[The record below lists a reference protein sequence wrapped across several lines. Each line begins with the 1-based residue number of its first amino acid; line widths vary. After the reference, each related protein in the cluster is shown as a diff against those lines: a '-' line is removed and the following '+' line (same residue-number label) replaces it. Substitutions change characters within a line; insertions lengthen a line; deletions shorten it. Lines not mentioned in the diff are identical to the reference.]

1 MKTLTLTTTLGF
13 ILLLP
18 PSVIASP
25 DEDVTIRVMQMN
37 EDDPRQQMMNLIP
50 LPEFANQEA
59 REQAMQKSR
68 ERVTVRE
75 HDGAVEDLFQPGM
88 EQARE
93 LTEEM
98 EQETNDNNLP
108 GGPKD

>member
-68 ERVTVRE
+68 DRVTVRE
-75 HDGAVEDLFQPGM
+75 HDGTVEDLPEPGM
-88 EQARE
+88 DQGRE
-93 LTEEM
+93 LAEEM
-98 EQETNDNNLP
+98 EQETIDNNIP
-108 GGPKD
+108 GGPRE